1 VRRNE
6 RGVALIFVLY
16 LLITLGVVVAE
27 VARGVRSEAAGVA
40 AVRARSVGRYAAESG
55 IAVGT
60 VQIHQ
65 LLDSVTSL
73 PDRVK
78 RLRGLDADLARLGD
92 LSLGRAKFRV
102 TVVNLNA
109 RIDLNRASEP
119 MLAGFFRQFTGRQGA
134 EAALAAMKAEPL
146 RRVGELARLP
156 GMTQSLAFAVAPYV
170 TVWGDGMVDINAAPE
185 SVLAALP
192 EIGQAAAADLVRRR
206 ESGEVFTS
214 ADPLHAPSAR
224 LPDQPDEADPSQ
236 RSVPIPHVITQP
248 TRLMLISRGWQEGHP
263 LTHEIQAVY
272 SLLGQRLVL
281 QAWWERDL

>member
-1 VRRNE
+1 VRRDR

-16 LLITLGVVVAE
+16 LLITLGVIVAE
-27 VARGVRSEAAGVA
+27 VARGVRAEAAAVA

-55 IAVGT
+55 IAAGM
-60 VQIHQ
+60 VQVHQ

-73 PDRVK
+73 PDRV
-78 RLRGLDADLARLGD
+78 RAMRSLDADLARLGD
-92 LSLGRAKFRV
+92 ISLGRAKFRV

-119 MLAGFFRQFTGRQGA
+119 MLTEFFRQFTGRQGA
-134 EAALAAMKAEPL
+134 EAALAALKKEPL

-156 GMTQSLAFAVAPYV
+156 GVDQSLAFAVAPYV
-170 TVWGDGMVDINAAPE
+170 TVWSDGLVDINAAPE

-214 ADPLHAPSAR
+214 ADPMHPAAAR
-224 LPDQPDEADPSQ
+224 PVDQPDELDTTQ
-236 RSVPIPHVITQP
+236 RAVPIPHVITMP
-248 TRLMLISRGWQEGHP
+248 TRLLLISRGWQEGHP

-272 SLLGQRLVL
+272 SLLGQRMVL

>member
-16 LLITLGVVVAE
+16 LLITLGVIVAE
-27 VARGVRSEAAGVA
+27 VARGVRAEAAGVA

-55 IAVGT
+55 IAAGT
-60 VQIHQ
+60 VRIHQ

-78 RLRGLDADLARLGD
+78 GLRGMDADLARLGD
-92 LSLGRAKFRV
+92 MSLGRAKFRV

-109 RIDLNRASEP
+109 RIDLNRATEP
-119 MLAGFFRQFTGRQGA
+119 MLADFFRQFTGRQGA
-134 EAALAAMKAEPL
+134 EAAVAAVKQEPL

-156 GMTQSLAFAVAPYV
+156 GVNQSLAFAVAPYV
-170 TVWGDGMVDINAAPE
+170 TVWSDGLVDINAAPE

-214 ADPLHAPSAR
+214 ADPMHPASAQAA
-224 LPDQPDEADPSQ
+224 DQPDELDATQ
-236 RSVPIPHVITQP
+236 RSMPIPHVITVP
-248 TRLMLISRGWQEGHP
+248 TRLLLISRGWQEGHP

-272 SLLGQRLVL
+272 SLLGQRMVL